1 MILSSVSYIHN
12 TLLACAATLML
23 FFSFVLLYT
32 RLSILPHDAQYLR
45 SRKLMGQMFLTAGML
60 FLLLWSAA
68 PFGLPSAVACAWNIM
83 CVHFGSILLVM
94 SLMNLLEPAYL
105 DSSRIRR
112 DFGCWG
118 LNVILL
124 WVAALLLQ
132 GIPQQVLLCVAAL
145 LYGFELYRMVRLV
158 KAESTRALVRLENFY
173 SEGTEG
179 FMHWI
184 SRNVY
189 YVAAAGF
196 CSSLLFFTPEIVH
209 IIFLVLFTTGLIYV
223 FVSFLYMVDKYKG
236 VGHAI
241 QQAETLEKES
251 AAPVSGNPVAEPAK
265 TNETTAPEEP
275 LAADSKPSDSGSLVV
290 PRESEFEDK
299 ASLTERLLREN
310 LDKWIMNAGYLNQGM
325 TLEELASELM
335 TNRTYLSGYI
345 NNTYNCTFKEFI
357 YMLRIEAAIE
367 IMMEDPNISVED
379 LGTRVGIPSASTFNR
394 QFVKQMGVT
403 PAVWKMSNLQK
414 NG

>member
-173 SEGTEG
+173 SEGAEG

-184 SRNVY
+184 SRNAY
-189 YVAAAGF
+189 YVAAAGI

-209 IIFLVLFTTGLIYV
+209 MIYLVIFTAGLIYV

-241 QQAETLEKES
+241 QQAETLENES

-367 IMMEDPNISVED
+367 IMMDDPNISVED

>member
-132 GIPQQVLLCVAAL
+132 GIPQQVLLFAAVL
-145 LYGFELYRMVRLV
+145 IYALELFRMVRLV

-173 SEGTEG
+173 SEGAEG

-189 YVAAAGF
+189 YVAAAGI

-209 IIFLVLFTTGLIYV
+209 MIYLVIFTTGLIYV

-241 QQAETLEKES
+241 QQAETLENES